1 MIAMNNSYPTPG
13 IAFFVLKLKYKVINH
28 PERIPSAIMGIL
40 KRRERGTKLSLG
52 EINTLKAYGF
62 SGFQTQENY
71 SSNTLYQILNKVEP
85 GGNVN
90 QVDLDWLTTNNLF
103 NII

>member
-1 MIAMNNSYPTPG
+1 MNNKDQTPG
-13 IAFFVLKLKYKVINH
+13 LSFDDLKLKYKVINH

-62 SGFQTQENY
+62 SKFKAQENY
-71 SSNTLYQILNKVEP
+71 SSNTLYQILNKVES
-85 GGNVN
+85 GGNIN
-90 QVDLDWLTTNNLF
+90 QVYLDGSTTNNLF
-103 NII
+103 NTI